1 MNGPRRRV
9 TGQSAVIGPPVQV
22 GHRGWESSSRPAW
35 TTAGFEATPETVGD
49 ADESAELL
57 AAAADPVRWTVLQ
70 LLAQGQSCVC
80 DLQAHIPI
88 APNLLSY
95 HLKMLREAG
104 LIVGRRRGRWIDYR
118 LADGALA
125 RLHDALPAS
134 PTPSD
139 REPLKISA
147 TAGCVR

>member
-1 MNGPRRRV
+1 MTSGPV
-9 TGQSAVIGPPVQV
+9 DDPDGSA
-22 GHRGWESSSRPAW
+22 A
-35 TTAGFEATPETVGD
+35 
-49 ADESAELL
+49 LL

-70 LLAQGQSCVC
+70 LLAQRQSCVC

-104 LIVGRRRGRWIDYR
+104 LIVGRRRGRWIDYS

-125 RLHDALPAS
+125 RLHDALPAAA
-134 PTPSD
+134 TPSD
-139 REPLKISA
+139 REPVESSA